1 MGALCFVRLPSR
13 AVPCQLQNP
22 PPHEEN
28 ATEGIFSQP
37 YSFPCLSYKS
47 MLLPVRGWS
56 AFRSVSAPDE
66 VFDKLPVLCRRRER
80 PSNAY
85 LIKYCQISK
94 LVDMHMPSFL
104 YSRYFI
110 VLAAVKIGMV

>member
-47 MLLPVRGWS
+47 MLLPVGGGQPSGQYLRRMK
-56 AFRSVSAPDE
+56 F
-66 VFDKLPVLCRRRER
+66 FDKLPVLCRRRER

-110 VLAAVKIGMV
+110 VLAAVKLGMV